1 MSSYGN
7 WNARSP
13 EEVQRYNGKRTD
25 FNTAVERYESIKPL
39 IGKRKVLDIRPL
51 GERDR
56 AQERIIKVSDTEY
69 YLTCFEWGWRDKQ
82 RLEGSKIDDEPR
94 AITLKQEGNVE
105 TIIIHNACYGFI
117 SPSIFYFY
125 NYNLPIGMSMEKYR
139 GSNYVRVDD
148 GKGSYNYYR
157 VDKMDTT
164 FYRPKGGS
172 YWTALN
178 VFREVKHKLNR
189 AKTKVIREKL
199 KTFIDYAKVMLPLV
213 EPKYSYGSVLDVH
226 WEDFVTLK
234 NPDEIPES
242 WLKAVSHYA
251 DRLSRYDWSTKAHT
265 VNEKG
270 LIPMIQ
276 KQAYRA
282 AQPFDVELVPLGDLS
297 YDPYRSW
304 ISK

>member
-1 MSSYGN
+1 MSYGN

-13 EEVQRYNGKRTD
+13 EEVQRYNGVRTD
-25 FNTAVERYESIKPL
+25 FDKAVERYESIKPL
-39 IGKRKVLDIRPL
+39 IGKRKTLDVRPS

-56 AQERIIKVSDTEY
+56 AQERIVKVSDTEY
-69 YLTCFEWGWRDKQ
+69 YLTCFEWGWRDRQK
-82 RLEGSKIDDEPR
+82 LAGEKVDDVRR
-94 AITLKQEGNVE
+94 AITLKQEGEVE
-105 TIIIHNACYGFI
+105 TIIIHNAHYGFT

-125 NYNLPIGMSMEKYR
+125 DFNLPKGMDMQKHR

-157 VDKMDTT
+157 VDKMDIT
-164 FYRPKGGS
+164 FYRPKGGTT
-172 YWTALN
+172 WTALN

-189 AKTKVIREKL
+189 TKTKAIREKL
-199 KTFIDYAKVMLPLV
+199 KTFTDYAKVMLPLV

-242 WLKAVSHYA
+242 WLTAVSHYA
-251 DRLSRYDWSTKAHT
+251 DRLARYDYTTRIST

-276 KQAYRA
+276 RQAYRA
-282 AQPFDVELVPLGDLS
+282 AQPFDVEPVPLGELS
-297 YDPYRSW
+297 YDPYRGW
-304 ISK
+304 ISN